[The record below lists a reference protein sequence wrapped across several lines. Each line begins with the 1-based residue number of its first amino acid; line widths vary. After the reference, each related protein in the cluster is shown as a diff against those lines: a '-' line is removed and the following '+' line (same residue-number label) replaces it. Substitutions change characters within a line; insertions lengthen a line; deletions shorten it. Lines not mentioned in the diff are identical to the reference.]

1 MPTFPLGELSQ
12 LPPRFVAYR
21 DRAAAAQAAAADQAP
36 QHVHRSSYEFP
47 NPGDLRGIPAIGSG
61 VQGHIAGTQPER
73 RACR

>member
-21 DRAAAAQAAAADQAP
+21 DRAAAAQAAAISDQP
-36 QHVHRSSYEFP
+36 IVHRSSYEFP
-47 NPGDLRGIPAIGSG
+47 NPGDLRGIPAIGFG

>member
-1 MPTFPLGELSQ
+1 MPTFPRGELSQ
-12 LPPRFVAYR
+12 LPPRFVSYR
-21 DRAAAAQAAAADQAP
+21 DRVAVAQAAAESDTP
-36 QHVHRSSYEFP
+36 HVHRSSYEFP